1 MLALLIFTCKFCQKI
16 RKNVVIKF
24 YKICINYYPLDKL
37 QKGGVCMDKKFFSKT
52 SNFFRKE
59 GFYVILFVCLCVV
72 ATVAAVTSR
81 TAKPKNPPVVSD
93 TAIND
98 TKTTGS
104 GLIAEEPKVD
114 YPNAMQV
121 QETTKPSTNTGITV
135 PKTGT
140 AAVSKPVD
148 TAFAKPVE
156 GTLARAYSEDPVWSD
171 STETWR
177 PNFGMDIKADL
188 GKDVVAV
195 LDGKVETVGDSSL
208 GYGKEVVINHQN
220 GLKTVYSNLD
230 PNILV
235 AAGKTVK
242 KGEKIGKVGNTTLR
256 SGYEKYGSHLHF
268 AVLKGKDY
276 VDPVKYIKYD
286 AAK

>member
-1 MLALLIFTCKFCQKI
+1 
-16 RKNVVIKF
+16 
-24 YKICINYYPLDKL
+24 
-37 QKGGVCMDKKFFSKT
+37 MDKKFFGKT

-81 TAKPKNPPVVSD
+81 TAKPKNPPVVND
-93 TAIND
+93 TSIND

-104 GLIAEEPKVD
+104 GLIAEEPTVD

-121 QETTKPSTNTGITV
+121 KETTKPSTGITV
-135 PKTGT
+135 PKAGT
-140 AAVSKPVD
+140 TAVVKTVD
-148 TAFAKPVE
+148 TTFAKPVE

-188 GKDVVAV
+188 GKDVMAV
-195 LDGKVETVGDSSL
+195 LDGKVEEIGNSSL

-230 PNILV
+230 SNVLV
-235 AAGKTVK
+235 TKGKTVK
-242 KGEKIGKVGNTTLR
+242 KGEKLGKVGNTTLR
-256 SGYEKYGSHLHF
+256 TGYESYGSHLHF

>member
-1 MLALLIFTCKFCQKI
+1 
-16 RKNVVIKF
+16 
-24 YKICINYYPLDKL
+24 
-37 QKGGVCMDKKFFSKT
+37 MDKKFFSKT

-81 TAKPKNPPVVSD
+81 TAKPDNPPAVNDTTKDNTQTTDVGLVDEEPSIDYPGALQVSD
-93 TAIND
+93 KNKANN
-98 TKTTGS
+98 S
-104 GLIAEEPKVD
+104 A
-114 YPNAMQV
+114 N
-121 QETTKPSTNTGITV
+121 SGITV
-135 PKTGT
+135 PKAGT
-140 AAVSKPVD
+140 VAVAKPVD
-148 TAFAKPVE
+148 TTFAKPVE

-177 PNFGMDIKADL
+177 PNFGIDIKADL

-195 LDGKVETVGDSSL
+195 LDGKVEEVGESKL

-230 PNILV
+230 QNILV
-235 AAGKTVK
+235 TKGKTVK

-256 SGYEKYGSHLHF
+256 TGYESYGSHLHF

-276 VDPVKYIKYD
+276 VDPAKYIKYD